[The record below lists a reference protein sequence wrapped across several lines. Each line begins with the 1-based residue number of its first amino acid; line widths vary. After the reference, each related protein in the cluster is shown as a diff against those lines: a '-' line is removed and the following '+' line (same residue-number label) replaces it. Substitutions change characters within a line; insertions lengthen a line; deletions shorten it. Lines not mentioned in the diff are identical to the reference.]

1 MNLQWMCKN
10 REMRKRNTKCRNVT
24 KRIRL
29 TDCILTIFRATWN
42 CITRCRMHKVLWSSK
57 YFDHFHKSQQFS
69 FNRFE
74 PDEWKKCNELNV
86 ICWNH
91 RNRLHIVTHVPPL
104 SISHGPYVEFGGNGD
119 EKLRF
124 SHDNECS
131 LSDESLP
138 VAAHIKPSK
147 RKPTDQATEQT
158 IKFQYHRILSNI
170 CMKQSGFSQM

>member
-1 MNLQWMCKN
+1 MKKMQRIECDLLKPQKSSAYS
-10 REMRKRNTKCRNVT
+10 NTRTTAVH
-24 KRIRL
+24 L
-29 TDCILTIFRATWN
+29 PW
-42 CITRCRMHKVLWSSK
+42 
-57 YFDHFHKSQQFS
+57 
-69 FNRFE
+69 
-74 PDEWKKCNELNV
+74 
-86 ICWNH
+86 
-91 RNRLHIVTHVPPL
+91 
-104 SISHGPYVEFGGNGD
+104 PYVEFGGNGD